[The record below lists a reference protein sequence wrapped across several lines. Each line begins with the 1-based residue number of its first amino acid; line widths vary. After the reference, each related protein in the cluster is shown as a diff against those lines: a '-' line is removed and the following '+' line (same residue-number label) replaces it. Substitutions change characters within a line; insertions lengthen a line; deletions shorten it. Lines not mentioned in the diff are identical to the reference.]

1 MSSLLYFQQY
11 GALFEARVST
21 TVPVNAW
28 QGRVVLPSDLN
39 VQDIAYGAGIGEIW
53 QTPPALSSEGNWVD
67 FVGGTTVGFSGDGL
81 LFQFTAVPPVRSE
94 QLLGFDAA
102 RTRLY
107 GGAEGESV
115 PTRLLPLT
123 VNAEDLRAST
133 STVVQADTTSPQPF
147 EISLFQDARIF
158 NGKTAII
165 FHATDRES
173 GIDHYEVEEHV
184 GYGVIGWHPAASPYL
199 INADVNTILVKA
211 VDRAGNYRIENIALK
226 GDGFSVM
233 KIALFIALLL
243 VIGLSAVYFI
253 RRRRKHS

>member
-28 QGRVVLPSDLN
+28 QGRVVLPSDLK

-53 QTPPALSSEGNWVD
+53 QTPPVLSSEGNWVD
-67 FVGGTTVGFSGDGL
+67 FVGGTTAGFSGDGL

-94 QLLGFDAA
+94 QLLSFDAA

-115 PTRLLPLT
+115 PTRFLPLT
-123 VNAEDLRAST
+123 VNAEDLRLAT
-133 STVVQADTTSPQPF
+133 STAIRTDSLPPEPF
-147 EISLFQDARIF
+147 EIALLQNERIF
-158 NGKTAII
+158 DGRPAIV
-165 FHATDRES
+165 FNATDRQS
-173 GIDHYEVEEHV
+173 GIDHYEVEEHARH
-184 GYGVIGWHPAASPYL
+184 GVIGWHPAASPYL

-211 VDRAGNYRIENIALK
+211 VDRAGNYRIESIALK